1 MRLTV
6 YERRIKGEGCMT
18 TKKQEEETMD
28 VPIGGYLDV
37 WNSAKVNQL
46 VLSGQYFVKETCNN
60 GKYILVRKA

>member
-1 MRLTV
+1 
-6 YERRIKGEGCMT
+6 MT